1 MSIFGSKIKATD
13 ASVIDRLVTGV
24 QEALTKQTRTA
35 GYNASE
41 IARVALAT
49 ESYGTNQTKIDSLS
63 NAVQQMSVAME
74 AIQKDVFGQS
84 GTKLTRAQRESGAVA
99 ATLVGDVSAFLATP
113 SVRAIP
119 ASESIKDMGIIGMPD
134 AFDQRSNFLMAK
146 EAYDE
151 KANQKS
157 AQYTV
162 AYNVQAARQNEFGE
176 AFFPT
181 VTISPDNLG
190 FSVQARIV
198 SVYND
203 FQRNISGD
211 LSNYNK
217 TNVVRAVIDYTI
229 LEDNLTDIVPINQTT
244 SAKYFVSSSLVA
256 PSAVTIGT
264 DTFNTAPLAFGQKF
278 SLIGLSQVPSML
290 ANGTMDPSDSID
302 PAITLKNV
310 YVSVGTDT
318 LVFPTLNL
326 PLSAFAAATQGNY
339 RQMNIAFRTDTLML
353 NATSTNVAGGALT
366 QLASIATNNLLV
378 RLHVEVYGYV
388 NVETGETTLT
398 ASNLSV
404 VSVQDA
410 NGNTLS
416 LTASPAAAIVTAVAD
431 GSAFGFDLQAYR
443 TNVNR
448 RQRGQLIDTTFY
460 TQIYPVPL
468 RGPITSLRPVTS
480 DGQTDASD
488 LAALITTTQ
497 IRCSNAAVTA
507 LLAAESSLA
516 SYLDPR
522 TSDFIGVLPDIL
534 GVGRLLVV
542 PRFMSATL
550 DMSQSVASLDTS
562 SRIEDIQATL
572 VNTCRDMSIRLYRD
586 SGYQPAADAMAGG
599 NAPAPTVIIGTDPVI
614 ANYLMTT
621 GDLRTL
627 GNGLPCKVVATYDS
641 RMNGRIVM
649 SLGQFDHANENAPNP
664 LHFGNMAWKPEM
676 TLVLPISRGG
686 QISKELTV
694 QPSFR
699 HVVNLPVMGSVTV
712 TNLPEVVVGRIP
724 VSLTAN
730 TSTVVGG
737 LVENEI

>member
-84 GTKLTRAQRESGAVA
+84 GAKLTRAQRESGAVA
-99 ATLVGDVSAFLATP
+99 AALVGDVGAFLATP

-522 TSDFIGVLPDIL
+522 TTDFIGVLPDIL

-542 PRFMSATL
+542 PRFMSSTL

-599 NAPAPTVIIGTDPVI
+599 NAPPPTVIIGTDPVI

-627 GNGLPCKVVATYDS
+627 GNGLPCKVVATYDM
-641 RMNGRIVM
+641 RMNGKIVM

>member
-378 RLHVEVYGYV
+378 RLHV
-388 NVETGETTLT
+388 
-398 ASNLSV
+398 
-404 VSVQDA
+404 
-410 NGNTLS
+410 
-416 LTASPAAAIVTAVAD
+416 
-431 GSAFGFDLQAYR
+431 
-443 TNVNR
+443 
-448 RQRGQLIDTTFY
+448 
-460 TQIYPVPL
+460 
-468 RGPITSLRPVTS
+468 
-480 DGQTDASD
+480 
-488 LAALITTTQ
+488 
-497 IRCSNAAVTA
+497 
-507 LLAAESSLA
+507 
-516 SYLDPR
+516 
-522 TSDFIGVLPDIL
+522 
-534 GVGRLLVV
+534 
-542 PRFMSATL
+542 
-550 DMSQSVASLDTS
+550 
-562 SRIEDIQATL
+562 
-572 VNTCRDMSIRLYRD
+572 
-586 SGYQPAADAMAGG
+586 
-599 NAPAPTVIIGTDPVI
+599 
-614 ANYLMTT
+614 
-621 GDLRTL
+621 
-627 GNGLPCKVVATYDS
+627 
-641 RMNGRIVM
+641 
-649 SLGQFDHANENAPNP
+649 
-664 LHFGNMAWKPEM
+664 
-676 TLVLPISRGG
+676 
-686 QISKELTV
+686 
-694 QPSFR
+694 
-699 HVVNLPVMGSVTV
+699 
-712 TNLPEVVVGRIP
+712 
-724 VSLTAN
+724 
-730 TSTVVGG
+730 
-737 LVENEI
+737 